1 MLIEIAQKRIL
12 WSKEKK
18 KKEFEKHILNSMTVG
33 FLAVVLAGVCVSG
46 GSLICTASQTCLNT
60 GFFLLWD

>member
-12 WSKEKK
+12 WSN
-18 KKEFEKHILNSMTVG
+18 EFEKHILNTMTAG
-33 FLAVVLAGVCVSG
+33 FLAVVLVGVCVLRG
-46 GSLICTASQTCLNT
+46 GGGRSLICTASQTCLNT